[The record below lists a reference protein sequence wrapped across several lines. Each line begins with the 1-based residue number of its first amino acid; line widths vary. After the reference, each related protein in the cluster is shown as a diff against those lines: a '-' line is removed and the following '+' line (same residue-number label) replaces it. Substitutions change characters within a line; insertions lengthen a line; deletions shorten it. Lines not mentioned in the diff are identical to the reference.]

1 MGKKEK
7 KAWRKEWLTWG
18 TEACWIADEY
28 ALDVEI
34 NRTLLHM
41 LHTRKVAKPKKAK
54 RIYKELLAQRTA
66 EAFIHTPDP
75 ERPVHFVTPRSL
87 AVRPA
92 PNKKEN

>member
-1 MGKKEK
+1 MGKK
-7 KAWRKEWLTWG
+7 AI
-18 TEACWIADEY
+18 WIADEY

-66 EAFIHTPDP
+66 E
-75 ERPVHFVTPRSL
+75 RPVHFVTPRTL
-87 AVRPA
+87 AVRPE